1 MAATLNHTQTRT
13 ASVPP
18 AASVAA
24 PYRVVDVVNS
34 STGFPESL
42 TPGPTSPASVFVFKV
57 SDGLFDH
64 VATVL
69 DMQTYPNSL
78 LAAQTANLPYYRLA
92 SVTKDFA
99 TMLLGQDFA
108 DTLISRMRSLCNE
121 YTLTANTFVGVTG
134 PANLP

>member
-18 AASVAA
+18 ALSVAA

-34 STGFPESL
+34 STGFPES
-42 TPGPTSPASVFVFKV
+42 PAAASVFVFKV
-57 SDGLFDH
+57 ADGLFDH

-69 DMQTYPNSL
+69 DVQTYPNSL
-78 LAAQTANLPYYRLA
+78 LAAQGANLPYYRLS

-99 TMLLGQDFA
+99 SVALAQDFA
-108 DTLISRMRSLCNE
+108 STLISRMTSLCKE
-121 YTLTANTFVGVTG
+121 YDITATAFVGVTG
-134 PANLP
+134 PIAIP